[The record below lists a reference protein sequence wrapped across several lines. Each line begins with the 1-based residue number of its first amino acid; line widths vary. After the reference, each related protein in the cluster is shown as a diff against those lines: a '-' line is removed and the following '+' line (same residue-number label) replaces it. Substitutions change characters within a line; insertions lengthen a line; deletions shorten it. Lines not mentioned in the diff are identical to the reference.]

1 MAVVLLI
8 FWQSKIVLLLSSFLV
23 AYESP
28 VPSGENAKLDA
39 SLVKKLSQIPSYQ
52 CLTGGIYI
60 FRALSEDR
68 VKVNFTSLDEKL
80 IIFGW
85 KKPLLKLDKMNV
97 NSMSIALLIFWQFRE
112 NAFLFSSK
120 IVTYV
125 YQIPS

>member
-80 IIFGW
+80 IFGW
-85 KKPLLKLDKMNV
+85 KNPLLKLDEMNV

-120 IVTYV
+120 IVTYI

>member
-39 SLVKKLSQIPSYQ
+39 SLVKQLSQIPSYQ

-80 IIFGW
+80 IFGW
-85 KKPLLKLDKMNV
+85 KNPLLKLDKMNV

-120 IVTYV
+120 IVTYI

>member
-39 SLVKKLSQIPSYQ
+39 SLVKQLSQIPSYQ

-80 IIFGW
+80 IFGW
-85 KKPLLKLDKMNV
+85 KNPLLKLDEMNV

-120 IVTYV
+120 IVTYI

>member
-28 VPSGENAKLDA
+28 VPFGENAKLDA
-39 SLVKKLSQIPSYQ
+39 SLVKQLSQIPSYQ

-60 FRALSEDR
+60 FRALPEDR

-80 IIFGW
+80 IFGW
-85 KKPLLKLDKMNV
+85 KNPLLKLEKMNV

-120 IVTYV
+120 IVTYI